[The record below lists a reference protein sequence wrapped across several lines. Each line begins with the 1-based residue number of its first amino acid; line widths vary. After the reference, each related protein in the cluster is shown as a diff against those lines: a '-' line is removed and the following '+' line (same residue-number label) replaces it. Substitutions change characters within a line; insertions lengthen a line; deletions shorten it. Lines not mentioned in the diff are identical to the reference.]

1 MGQNGDGKL
10 ENLLPNF
17 TKNLM
22 NRNHKDGMM
31 NDMSAL
37 SALKHRQSESAKNN
51 PGGKGNLNTISNDK
65 YGYKGKFRP
74 GQDASAAKPYNK
86 LKVNGKEDPKK
97 KDQTIVA
104 PNSTKSG
111 AKKIGIDGKEVEGDL
126 EGEEPK
132 EVIIEEVKKPRYF
145 PPKRLPNPFESAA

>member
-1 MGQNGDGKL
+1 M
-10 ENLLPNF
+10 
-17 TKNLM
+17 
-22 NRNHKDGMM
+22 
-31 NDMSAL
+31 
-37 SALKHRQSESAKNN
+37 
-51 PGGKGNLNTISNDK
+51 NTISNDK

-74 GQDASAAKPYNK
+74 GQDASAGKPYNK